1 MSEKK
6 WPILD
11 NRKDQL
17 SKQRPGK
24 AMAFIACFHCSIP
37 LLSPIL

>member
-1 MSEKK
+1 MGVIFEDHMSEKT

-17 SKQRPGK
+17 SEQRPGK
-24 AMAFIACFHCSIP
+24 AIVRHVFCV
-37 LLSPIL
+37 